1 MRTIAIVVPVY
12 NSAADVERCLASL
25 ARHRPEGST
34 ILLVDDAS
42 TDASV
47 LPMLRAFESAHPDVQ
62 VIAAEKNRGF
72 LVTANRGAAAA
83 PAEADILFLNTDTE
97 VTEGWARELGAAL
110 EANPAAAVACPL
122 SNNATIPSGPR
133 FPPDN

>member
-1 MRTIAIVVPVY
+1 MQTTAIVVPVHD
-12 NSAADVERCLASL
+12 SATDVERCLASL
-25 ARHRPEGST
+25 ARHRPEAST
-34 ILLVDDAS
+34 LILVDDAS
-42 TDASV
+42 TDAAI
-47 LPMLRAFESAHPDVQ
+47 LPMLRAFESAHPDVR
-62 VIAAEKNRGF
+62 VIAAGENRGF

-83 PAEADILFLNTDTE
+83 PAAADILFLNTDTE